1 MLRSSINQPTKR
13 GNSIMNKE
21 NLNVVSTKRKLTS
34 AQGRLS
40 EVQNKLFCK
49 KISRTVDVPGGYFNF
64 EFQKESDPNLYDE
77 PQYLFMKPEDL
88 LNAFSKVK
96 KESPNATNMNYC
108 FYINDEMLEIS
119 VVFDDDL
126 TAKEIKELQ
135 EQQAKLESEIQ
146 SLQEICKSDEFI
158 LREFIEAFIIPAKNN
173 TEKLQE
179 VKQTSQFKTYIV
191 DKKSLF
197 VSLLQ
202 DYAEN
207 YKISIKDL
215 TLLITD

>member
-1 MLRSSINQPTKR
+1 M
-13 GNSIMNKE
+13 E
-21 NLNVVSTKRKLTS
+21 
-34 AQGRLS
+34 
-40 EVQNKLFCK
+40 
-49 KISRTVDVPGGYFNF
+49 
-64 EFQKESDPNLYDE
+64 
-77 PQYLFMKPEDL
+77 PEDL

-96 KESPNATNMNYC
+96 KEYPNATNINYR
-108 FYINDEMLEIS
+108 FYVDNNMMQIS

-126 TAKEIKELQ
+126 TAKEIKELK
-135 EQQAKLESEIQ
+135 EQQAELEAEIQ
-146 SLQEICKSDEFI
+146 SLQETSKSDEFV
-158 LREFIEAFIIPAKNN
+158 LREFIEDFIVPAKNN

-179 VKQTSQFKTYIV
+179 VKQTVQFKTYIT

>member
-1 MLRSSINQPTKR
+1 
-13 GNSIMNKE
+13 MNKE
-21 NLNVVSTKRKLTS
+21 NLSVVLTKRKLS
-34 AQGRLS
+34 YEQSRLS

-49 KISRTVDVPGGYFNF
+49 KISRSYDVPCGYFAF
-64 EFQKESDPNLYDE
+64 EFQSESDPNLYDE
-77 PQYLFMKPEDL
+77 PQYLFMEPEDL

-96 KESPNATNMNYC
+96 KDYPNATNINYR
-108 FYINDEMLEIS
+108 FYVNDDMMQIS

-135 EQQAKLESEIQ
+135 EQQAKLEAEIQ
-146 SLQEICKSDEFI
+146 SLQETCKSDEFV

-173 TEKLQE
+173 AEKLQE
-179 VKQTSQFKTYIV
+179 VKQTSQFKTYIA

-202 DYAEN
+202 DYTEN

-215 TLLITD
+215 TLLIAD

>member
-1 MLRSSINQPTKR
+1 
-13 GNSIMNKE
+13 MNKE
-21 NLNVVSTKRKLTS
+21 KLSVVSTKRRLTYVQS
-34 AQGRLS
+34 RLS

-49 KISRTVDVPGGYFNF
+49 EISRSYDVPCGYFDF
-64 EFQKESDPNLYDE
+64 EFQSESDPNLYDE
-77 PQYLFMKPEDL
+77 PQYLFMKPDDL

-96 KESPNATNMNYC
+96 KEYPNATNINYR
-108 FYINDEMLEIS
+108 FYVDNNMMQIS

-135 EQQAKLESEIQ
+135 EQQAKLEAEIQ
-146 SLQEICKSDEFI
+146 SLQETCKSDEFV

-173 TEKLQE
+173 AEKLQE
-179 VKQTSQFKTYIV
+179 VKQTVQFKTYIT

>member
-1 MLRSSINQPTKR
+1 MMQ
-13 GNSIMNKE
+13 
-21 NLNVVSTKRKLTS
+21 
-34 AQGRLS
+34 
-40 EVQNKLFCK
+40 
-49 KISRTVDVPGGYFNF
+49 
-64 EFQKESDPNLYDE
+64 
-77 PQYLFMKPEDL
+77 
-88 LNAFSKVK
+88 
-96 KESPNATNMNYC
+96 
-108 FYINDEMLEIS
+108 IS

-135 EQQAKLESEIQ
+135 EQQAKLEAEIQ
-146 SLQEICKSDEFI
+146 SLQETCKSDEFV

-173 TEKLQE
+173 AEKLQE
-179 VKQTSQFKTYIV
+179 VKQTVQFKTYIT

>member
-1 MLRSSINQPTKR
+1 MK
-13 GNSIMNKE
+13 KE
-21 NLNVVSTKRKLTS
+21 KLSVVSTKRRLTYVQS
-34 AQGRLS
+34 RLS

-49 KISRTVDVPGGYFNF
+49 KISRSYDVPCGYFDF
-64 EFQKESDPNLYDE
+64 EFQRESDPNLYDE
-77 PQYLFMKPEDL
+77 PQYLFMEPEDL

-96 KESPNATNMNYC
+96 KEYPNATNINYR
-108 FYINDEMLEIS
+108 FYVDNNMMQIS

-126 TAKEIKELQ
+126 TAKEIKELK
-135 EQQAKLESEIQ
+135 EQQAELEAEIQ
-146 SLQEICKSDEFI
+146 SLQETSKSDEFV
-158 LREFIEAFIIPAKNN
+158 LREFIEDFIVPAKNN

-179 VKQTSQFKTYIV
+179 VKQTVQFKTYIT